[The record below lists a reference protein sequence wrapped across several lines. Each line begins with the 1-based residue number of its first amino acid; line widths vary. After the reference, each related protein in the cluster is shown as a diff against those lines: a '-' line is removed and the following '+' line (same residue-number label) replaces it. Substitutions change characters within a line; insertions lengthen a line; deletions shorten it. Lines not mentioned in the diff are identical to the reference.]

1 MCAIFTLCCCRLSVV
16 PISYTVAPAATHVT
30 RHQELA
36 PRMHIPC
43 HGMQWLWGML
53 LKQLPVM
60 SCALEAQQHVLPG
73 PRAVSRSRYSI
84 AAVPRAT
91 RVIHRQ
97 EVASWTCI
105 TCQGMQ
111 WLSRMLI
118 NHLQTVLSAPMASQ
132 SVLMGVPAVRWSQEN
147 MAAVLLLRY
156 ILPLWVWVS
165 SISLIFHPWIP
176 FLSSIWSFLCGSWL
190 QHSLVVMKIH
200 PSAVS
205 VTNNYD
211 WWYMIFSYFHDWEL
225 WTFCWILV
233 KCLPCDAMHKCGTSL
248 CVCMSVYYTCILC
261 PNG

>member
-1 MCAIFTLCCCRLSVV
+1 MPRMGTKIPKSFPSTQNWKEQFFFRVDFMCAIFTLCCCRLSVV

-30 RHQELA
+30 HHQELA

-73 PRAVSRSRYSI
+73 PRAVSRSHYSI

-132 SVLMGVPAVRWSQEN
+132 SVLMGVPAVRWSREN

-156 ILPLWVWVS
+156 IHTSVS
-165 SISLIFHPWIP
+165 LSFTDFVDFPSLNTLFVFH
-176 FLSSIWSFLCGSWL
+176 LVSLCGSWL
-190 QHSLVVMKIH
+190 LHSLIDMKIH
-200 PSAVS
+200 PSA
-205 VTNNYD
+205 D
-211 WWYMIFSYFHDWEL
+211 WWYMIFQLFSWL
-225 WTFCWILV
+225 RVVNILM
-233 KCLPCDAMHKCGTSL
+233 DS
-248 CVCMSVYYTCILC
+248 C
-261 PNG
+261 PIFTMWCYA